1 MELATTMVEAST
13 VAVMES
19 SLDQVDLETPEQIKV
34 AFTLSTSDLN
44 QTLAASSAPDQL
56 ESFVLGPLIEPCC

>member
-44 QTLAASSAPDQL
+44 QTLAASSAPNRL
-56 ESFVLGPLIEPCC
+56 ESFVPGPLIEPCC